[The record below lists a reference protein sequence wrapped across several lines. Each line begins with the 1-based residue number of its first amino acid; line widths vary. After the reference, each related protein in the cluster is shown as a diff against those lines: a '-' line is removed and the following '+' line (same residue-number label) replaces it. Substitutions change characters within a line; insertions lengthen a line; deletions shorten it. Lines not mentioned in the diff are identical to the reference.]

1 MLTPSRGLW
10 KQAGGKLAT
19 SPFST
24 GGLRTER
31 RTARRA
37 SEGPVRMKGRHPAQI
52 LTTEVRGE
60 PISLSCP
67 SRFAQVADSPS
78 RRGLKPRPWAPCAQL
93 GPARQGKEVARSRGC
108 STQSPTCCWA
118 QPNKHALDQA
128 RRLPGTAGLPRACSH
143 VAQPAARGRRS
154 PRAPL

>member
-1 MLTPSRGLW
+1 
-10 KQAGGKLAT
+10 
-19 SPFST
+19 
-24 GGLRTER
+24 
-31 RTARRA
+31 
-37 SEGPVRMKGRHPAQI
+37 MKGRRPAHN
-52 LTTEVRGE
+52 LATEVRGE

-67 SRFAQVADSPS
+67 SCFTQVADSLS
-78 RRGLKPRPWAPCAQL
+78 RKGLESRTSAPHAQL
-93 GPARQGKEVARSRGC
+93 RPARQGKEVARSWGC
-108 STQSPTCCWA
+108 STQSPMRCWA